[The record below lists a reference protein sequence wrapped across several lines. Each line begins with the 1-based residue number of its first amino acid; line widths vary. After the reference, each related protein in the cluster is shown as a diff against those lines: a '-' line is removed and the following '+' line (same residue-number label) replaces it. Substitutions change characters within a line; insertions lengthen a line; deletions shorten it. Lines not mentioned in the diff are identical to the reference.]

1 MSSNTESV
9 KSRDDI
15 RNQFDN
21 IRQRSLHGF
30 PWHRDILPRYIH
42 GSLSLHLWVFV
53 SYPCGF
59 WWELTAGSESG
70 DGKRNNVKVAP
81 DNDWQSMLVR
91 VYEFTQNPE
100 RAIPSI
106 VRLHSGDLS
115 KHRVGNL
122 VLSKTVQTLFTFL
135 ESNSNGE
142 VRFCLS

>member
-1 MSSNTESV
+1 MTKKTKNPLRPRCRKRAATRPLPQTNSGIDKPAKDSTMEEMTEV
-9 KSRDDI
+9 C
-15 RNQFDN
+15 
-21 IRQRSLHGF
+21 LL
-30 PWHRDILPRYIH
+30 LPRYIH

-100 RAIPSI
+100 RAI
-106 VRLHSGDLS
+106 
-115 KHRVGNL
+115 
-122 VLSKTVQTLFTFL
+122 
-135 ESNSNGE
+135 
-142 VRFCLS
+142 